1 MPGFGYDL
9 PEPKVKIDPVEQK
22 EALQALDDLVREE
35 FGEFYGLLEIGEV
48 ATIEGLMKELTLQT
62 D

>member
-1 MPGFGYDL
+1 MPGFGYHL

-35 FGEFYGLLEIGEV
+35 LENSTGYFKL
-48 ATIEGLMKELTLQT
+48 ATRRQ
-62 D
+62 